1 MRFSHK
7 IRKCIGVLPSR
18 VFSFGF
24 FVLFKGLRFYMP
36 DLLHNS
42 FIPSIKEKSFNWTL
56 FSLICTKASL
66 PRIFSKFLSPSW
78 KVEFW
83 QDQNFVSS
91 KWMDSHF
98 RKLLHEALKKMLL
111 FSLAY
116 AWEVGEQKNII
127 FPLNG
132 FIMGHFAV
140 MESIFF
146 QLSLFLDSYFSADV
160 AKKHNSP
167 KDVNIRGISRKC
179 LRCQCH
185 WQ

>member
-1 MRFSHK
+1 MNIELLDAILPQK
-7 IRKCIGVLPSR
+7 RKCIRLVE
-18 VFSFGF
+18 FW
-24 FVLFKGLRFYMP
+24 LFCAFKACASLP

-98 RKLLHEALKKMLL
+98 RKLLHTLEVNGESYSVEIAT
-111 FSLAY
+111 FS
-116 AWEVGEQKNII
+116 WICMRRTKEII
-127 FPLNG
+127 FVPLEWVQNG
-132 FIMGHFAV
+132 LLCYYNGIH
-140 MESIFF
+140 IFPHN
-146 QLSLFLDSYFSADV
+146 SLFLDFLQMLQ
-160 AKKHNSP
+160 NSKTV
-167 KDVNIRGISRKC
+167 KDVNIRSAR
-179 LRCQCH
+179 L
-185 WQ
+185 